1 MKEQNSQQVSL
12 KSKIFILAGAG
23 LLVVVLLVVLLAVD
37 NNGNNEELP
46 EVSAKFGS
54 FELVEEPLKELIT
67 EDLAEGT
74 GQAVKAT
81 DRVKV
86 NYIGVTAVDIQ
97 VFDTGQ
103 DVVFGLDQVIAG
115 WQDGIV
121 GMKVGGKRRLYI
133 PAAQAY
139 GEQSPSPLIP
149 PNSDLV
155 FDIELTSIE

>member
-1 MKEQNSQQVSL
+1 MKEQNSQQMSL

-23 LLVVVLLVVLLAVD
+23 LLVVVLLIVLLAAN
-37 NNGNNEELP
+37 NNGNDEELP
-46 EVSAKFGS
+46 KVSAEFGS
-54 FELVEEPLKELIT
+54 FELLEEPLKELII
-67 EDLAEGT
+67 EDIEEGR
-74 GQAVKAT
+74 GQVVQTT

-103 DVVFGLDQVIAG
+103 DVVFGLDQVIEG
-115 WQDGIV
+115 WQKGMV

-155 FDIELTSIE
+155 FDVELISIE